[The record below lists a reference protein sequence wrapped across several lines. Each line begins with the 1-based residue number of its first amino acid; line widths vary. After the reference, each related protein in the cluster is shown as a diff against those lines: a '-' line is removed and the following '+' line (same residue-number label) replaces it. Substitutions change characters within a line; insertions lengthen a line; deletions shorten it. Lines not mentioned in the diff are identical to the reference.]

1 MTKFH
6 IFRFDPKADAAPRFQ
21 DYEVPE
27 EKGMTVL
34 EGLIHILEELDPSLA
49 YRSSCRAAICGSC
62 AMHIS
67 GRYRLACQTQIA
79 DVARQDRVVIRPL
92 SHLPVLRDLVVDMGR
107 FFENWRRIRPHLV
120 GKGPAP
126 ERERLQTPEERGRL
140 DSLVDCIMCGACYG
154 ACPSAR
160 DNAAYLGPHAML
172 KALRFIED
180 SRDGAGEERLS
191 LAASDDGV
199 FRCHSV
205 FNCQTVC
212 PKELDPSA
220 AIARIRRRSLGSRLK
235 PKPARHAPAKD
246 GKG

>member
-34 EGLIHILEELDPSLA
+34 DGLIHILEELDPSLA

-79 DVARQDRVVIRPL
+79 DVARKDRVVIRPL

-126 ERERLQTPEERGRL
+126 QRERLQTPEERARL

-160 DNAAYLGPHAML
+160 DNAAYVGPHAML

-180 SRDGAGEERLS
+180 TRDGAGEERLS
-191 LAASDDGV
+191 GAASDDGA

-220 AIARIRRRSLGSRLK
+220 AIARIKRRSLGSRLK
-235 PKPARHAPAKD
+235 PTPDAKA
-246 GKG
+246 

>member
-1 MTKFH
+1 MTVTRFH
-6 IFRFDPKADAAPRFQ
+6 IFRFDPEADAAPRFQ

-67 GRYRLACQTQIA
+67 GRYRLACQTQIG

-126 ERERLQTPEERGRL
+126 ERERLQTPEERARL

-180 SRDGAGEERLS
+180 SRDGTSEERLS
-191 LAASDDGV
+191 LAASDDGA

-220 AIARIRRRSLGSRLK
+220 AIARIKRRSLGSRLK
-235 PKPARHAPAKD
+235 PKPARHAE
-246 GKG
+246 G